1 MSENIN
7 TKTKNTNTWENEKLN
22 LFVIADRKNYL
33 DHPDDYQFI
42 MVHHTDKYGNML
54 ERDDLYSAIAS
65 NKLESLELSDEQWN
79 WLDDMAGEFEEFVYN
94 YD

>member
-1 MSENIN
+1 MSENT
-7 TKTKNTNTWENEKLN
+7 TKTKNTKTWENEKLN

-42 MVHHTDKYGNML
+42 MIYHTDKLGNML
-54 ERDDLYSAIAS
+54 ERNDLYSAIAS